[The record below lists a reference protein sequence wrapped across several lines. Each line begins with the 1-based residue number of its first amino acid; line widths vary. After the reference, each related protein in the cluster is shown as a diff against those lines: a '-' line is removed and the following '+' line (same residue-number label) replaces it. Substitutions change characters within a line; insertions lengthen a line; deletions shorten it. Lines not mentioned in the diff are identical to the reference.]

1 MRRGAWESIIWE
13 RSPMKG
19 ERQKTFFL
27 AEGSLPPMRASDRQ
41 TRAGKAFQTKGTVR
55 NMWRWEHKRQTLN
68 IRGQAPELKRLRLA
82 CRHLGVRR

>member
-1 MRRGAWESIIWE
+1 
-13 RSPMKG
+13 
-19 ERQKTFFL
+19 
-27 AEGSLPPMRASDRQ
+27 MRASDRQ